1 MKIEEIL
8 AKIGLDLKETKVYL
22 AVLELG
28 ETTVLPI
35 AKKSGIQ
42 RTYCYDILNS
52 LLQKGLVSYIEKRGR
67 RHYVATDPTTI
78 EEQINENKKQ
88 FKSILPELLSLYQ
101 KSPLKP
107 RVRYYEGHQGIAI
120 IHKEIIKNAKELLIL
135 SSVKEWISE
144 FPEYIGEVKNLIKH
158 KIQIKELS
166 HRTKEIKDY
175 IQYYQEPNQK
185 LRYLP
190 KRIKLANDI
199 FVWGNKVTFIS
210 YAKELIAVV
219 IESEQIAQTHRQ
231 IFNVLW
237 GISKK

>member
-1 MKIEEIL
+1 MEIEDIL
-8 AKIGLDLKETKVYL
+8 GKIGLDKKEAKIYL

-42 RTYCYDILNS
+42 RTYCYNILDS
-52 LLQKGLVSYIEKRGR
+52 LLKKGLASYVEKKGR
-67 RHYVATDPTTI
+67 RRYSAIDPILI
-78 EEQINENKKQ
+78 ETQIEENKKQ
-88 FKSILPELLSLYQ
+88 FNSILPELLSFYQ

-107 RVRYYEGHQGIAI
+107 RVRYYEGHQGIEI

-135 SSVKEWISE
+135 SSVKEWVGE

-166 HRTKEIKDY
+166 HRTKEIKEY

-185 LRYLP
+185 FRYLP
-190 KRIKLANDI
+190 KRIKIANDI
-199 FVWGNKVTFIS
+199 FIWSNKVAFVS

-219 IESEQIAQTHRQ
+219 IESEQITQTHCQ

-237 GISKK
+237 EISK

>member
-1 MKIEEIL
+1 MEIEEIL
-8 AKIGLDLKETKVYL
+8 GKIGLEPKETKVYL
-22 AVLELG
+22 AALELG
-28 ETTVLPI
+28 ESTVLPI

-42 RTYCYDILNS
+42 RTYCYDILDS
-52 LLQKGLVSYIEKRGR
+52 LLKKGLVSFVEKKGR
-67 RHYVATDPTTI
+67 RRYIATNPTII
-78 EEQINENKKQ
+78 EEQINENKKR
-88 FKSILPELLSLYQ
+88 FNSILPELLSLYQ
-101 KSPLKP
+101 KSSLKP
-107 RVRYYEGHQGIAI
+107 KVRYYEGHQGIET

-135 SSVKEWISE
+135 SSVKEWVNE
-144 FPEYIGEVKNLIKH
+144 FPEYIVEVKNLIKH

-166 HRTKEIKDY
+166 HRTKETKDY
-175 IQYYQEPNQK
+175 LQYYQEPNQK

-199 FVWGNKVTFIS
+199 FVWGNKVAFIS

-237 GISKK
+237 KISKK